1 MVRLGIFPVF
11 DNIFTDLYSP
21 PPPCR
26 GAPLLSQYHN
36 GLFYKKT
43 NMVGGGAGF
52 RTYFFES
59 PMEFLGFCFTP
70 KFQTK

>member
-1 MVRLGIFPVF
+1 MQGCSTIKPV
-11 DNIFTDLYSP
+11 
-21 PPPCR
+21 
-26 GAPLLSQYHN
+26 SQWTILQKNKH
-36 GLFYKKT
+36 GG
-43 NMVGGGAGF
+43 GGGAGF

>member
-11 DNIFTDLYSP
+11 DNIFTDLYS

-43 NMVGGGAGF
+43 NMVGGGGLGH
-52 RTYFFES
+52 T
-59 PMEFLGFCFTP
+59 FLKAQWNF
-70 KFQTK
+70 

>member
-1 MVRLGIFPVF
+1 MQGCSTIKPV
-11 DNIFTDLYSP
+11 
-21 PPPCR
+21 
-26 GAPLLSQYHN
+26 SQWTILQKNKH
-36 GLFYKKT
+36 GGK
-43 NMVGGGAGF
+43 GGAGF

>member
-11 DNIFTDLYSP
+11 DNIFTDLYS

-43 NMVGGGAGF
+43 NMVGGGGF